1 MALENETCRLQRV
14 PEAEAEMAEL
24 CHESRDYDWEV
35 DTVRLLRRGRIFDL
49 LSKESSPPS

>member
-24 CHESRDYDWEV
+24 CHESRDYNWEV

-49 LSKESSPPS
+49 LGKESSPPS